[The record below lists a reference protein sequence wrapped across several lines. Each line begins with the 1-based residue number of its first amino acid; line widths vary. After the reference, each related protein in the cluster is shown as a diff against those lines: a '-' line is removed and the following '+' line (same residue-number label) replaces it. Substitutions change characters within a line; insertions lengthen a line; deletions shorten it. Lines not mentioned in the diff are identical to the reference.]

1 MTPRHSLKILNQLRE
16 YDSFLDSLKVIAD
29 MGCGTGEDIHW
40 WATLETRD
48 DPPKPHN
55 YKCFAMDLDA
65 NKLSQVPNLPNI
77 HKRNR
82 DFDTDN
88 LFPSKIDLMWAHDS
102 LQYSTNPLQ
111 TLRNWNDAMTV
122 NGMLLIT
129 VPQHTGVEYNKY
141 YSRSHNGCYFHYTPV
156 NLIYM
161 LAVNGFDCR
170 DAYLLKQFNDPW
182 LQMAVYKS
190 DIAPMDPKTTTWYD
204 LIEKKLLNPTV
215 AASVVKHG
223 YLRQEDIVY
232 PWLDKENYF
241 VDYVS
246 QATEIPE
253 AAGEPLV
260 DGVFNKT
267 VATNDTKLEQAPKA
281 TKETKLL
288 KPVKSLRPPK
298 KKYD

>member
-1 MTPRHSLKILNQLRE
+1 MTTRHSLKILNQLRE

-29 MGCGTGEDIHW
+29 MGCGTGEDIQW

-48 DPPKPHN
+48 DPPKPYN
-55 YKCFAMDLDA
+55 YTCFAVELDES
-65 NKLSQVPNLPNI
+65 KLSQIPALPNI
-77 HKRNR
+77 VKRNK
-82 DFDTDN
+82 DFETAN
-88 LFPSKIDLMWAHDS
+88 LFSKKVDLMWAHDS

-111 TLRNWNDAMTV
+111 TLKYWNEGMNV
-122 NGMLLIT
+122 NGMLLVT
-129 VPQHTGVEYNKY
+129 VPQHTGVEYNKF
-141 YSRSHNGCYFHYTPV
+141 YSRSHNGCYFNYTPV
-156 NLIYM
+156 SLIYM

-182 LQMAVYKS
+182 LQIAVYKS

-204 LIEKKLLNPTV
+204 LIEKNLLNPTV
-215 AASVVKHG
+215 AASVMQNG

-246 QATEIPE
+246 QYTEIPE
-253 AAGEPLV
+253 AAGEPVV
-260 DGVFNKT
+260 DGVINKT
-267 VATNDTKLEQAPKA
+267 VAAKDTKLEQAPKA
-281 TKETKLL
+281 VKETKLL
-288 KPVKSLRPPK
+288 KPIKSLRPPK

>member
-1 MTPRHSLKILNQLRE
+1 MTIRHSLKILNQLRE
-16 YDSFLDSLKVIAD
+16 YDSFLDSLKTIAD
-29 MGCGTGEDIHW
+29 MGCGTGEDITW

-48 DPPKPHN
+48 DPPRPHN
-55 YKCFAMDLDA
+55 YKCFAMDLDET
-65 NKLSQVPNLPNI
+65 KLSQIPNLPNI

-82 DFDTDN
+82 DFTTDN
-88 LFPSKIDLMWAHDS
+88 LFPVKIDLMWAHDS

-111 TLRNWNDAMTV
+111 TLRYWNEAMNV
-122 NGMLLIT
+122 NGMLLIA
-129 VPQHTGVEYNKY
+129 VPQHTGVEYNKF
-141 YSRSHNGCYFHYTPV
+141 YSRSYNGCYFNYTPV
-156 NLIYM
+156 SLIYM

-182 LQMAVYKS
+182 LHIAVYKS
-190 DIAPMDPKTTTWYD
+190 DVEPMDPKTTTWYD
-204 LIEKKLLNPTV
+204 LIEKNLLNPTV
-215 AASVVKHG
+215 AASVMQHG
-223 YLRQEDIVY
+223 HLRQEDRVY

-246 QATEIPE
+246 QQTEIPE
-253 AAGEPLV
+253 AAGEPVV

-267 VATNDTKLEQAPKA
+267 VETSDTKLEQAPKA
-281 TKETKLL
+281 VKETKLL